1 MEFLIQ
7 QKSLERAILP
17 YIHNLKRLGMDVR
30 LRLVDTSQYINRL
43 RSFDFDM
50 IVCGS
55 SQSLSPGNE
64 QRFWWGS
71 AAADDPGSRNYAG
84 IKDPVVDEL
93 IEKII
98 QAPDRETLVAATR
111 ALDRV
116 LLWGHY
122 SVPNLAAPFDRL
134 VFWDKFGRP
143 DTLPLSGPD
152 INTWWIDPAKL
163 AALQNRGSA
172 SAQDAD
178 DDASGG
184 SGDSAASAT
193 GVPRSALIIAPILLI
208 VLVVLVRR
216 SLRGST
222 RHG

>member
-1 MEFLIQ
+1 MIE
-7 QKSLERAILP
+7 
-17 YIHNLKRLGMDVR
+17 MTT
-30 LRLVDTSQYINRL
+30 LRLVSGLHVSCQ
-43 RSFDFDM
+43 
-50 IVCGS
+50 
-55 SQSLSPGNE
+55 
-64 QRFWWGS
+64 
-71 AAADDPGSRNYAG
+71 DPLMR
-84 IKDPVVDEL
+84 
-93 IEKII
+93 
-98 QAPDRETLVAATR
+98 LVAHIPGA
-111 ALDRV
+111 
-116 LLWGHY
+116 
-122 SVPNLAAPFDRL
+122 
-134 VFWDKFGRP
+134 

-163 AALQNRGSA
+163 AALQSRGSA